1 MFLDEARLAAQL
13 NHPNVVQTYEVGTEG
28 DRHVMV
34 MEYLEGQ
41 SVSAIMKRAE
51 HAGAPLPMKLHLRVI
66 INALEGLHYAHELRA
81 YDGAPLELVHR
92 DISPQNIFVTYDG
105 QVKVLDFG
113 IAKAA
118 SSSTHTATGVVKG
131 KVAYMA
137 PEQTVADA
145 IDRRADIYSVGSML
159 WAVAAGRK
167 LWKDMPDVQIMR
179 RVINGEVPSPQSMN
193 PGCDGELNRIVM
205 KALALDPNDRYPTAL
220 EMQHDLERYAESTGL
235 VVKQKEIA
243 QYVSTLFGDT
253 RTNLKLLIERQLSLV
268 TVEESFSTPISG
280 NTSQVRN
287 APGHD
292 PPSTLRPSLVP
303 TRLASTR
310 KKGLGGLFVVGGI
323 LGLLAVGV
331 VYFLRQSTQPVRAP
345 AAASPATPAKAPSA
359 AAPAPTQATIR
370 FSASPTDAELF
381 LDDRKLP
388 SNPTSEVLPV
398 DGTVHRLRAE
408 AKGYASEVVELSPT
422 HDDSVALELTPISA
436 PAPSKRVS
444 TRPFVGAGKRLPPA
458 PTPASA
464 APAPEVPKKPACDQP
479 FFIGSD
485 GIKKIR
491 PECL

>member
-1 MFLDEARLAAQL
+1 
-13 NHPNVVQTYEVGTEG
+13 VQTYEVGTEG

-41 SVSAIMKRAE
+41 SLSAIMKRAE
-51 HAGAPLPMKLHLRVI
+51 HSGSPLPMKLHLRVL

-145 IDRRADIYSVGSML
+145 IDRRADIYSLGSML

-205 KALALDPNDRYPTAL
+205 KALAPDPNDRYPTAL
-220 EMQHDLERYAESTGL
+220 DMQHDLERYAEGTGR
-235 VVKQKEIA
+235 VVKQKEMA
-243 QYVSTLFGDT
+243 QYVSTLFDDT
-253 RTNLKLLIERQLSLV
+253 RTSLKLLIERQLALV
-268 TVEESFSTPISG
+268 TAEESFSTPISSG
-280 NTSQVRN
+280 NTSQVRSSPRHGP
-287 APGHD
+287 A
-292 PPSTLRPSLVP
+292 SSLRPSSVP
-303 TRLASTR
+303 TTLENPR
-310 KKGLGGLFVVGGI
+310 KKGFGGLFAVGAI
-323 LGLLAVGV
+323 AGLLVGAA
-331 VYFLRQSTQPVRAP
+331 VYFPRQPTQPRRSPAVAVASRAAP
-345 AAASPATPAKAPSA
+345 AEAPS
-359 AAPAPTQATIR
+359 AAPAPTQATLR

-388 SNPTSEVLPV
+388 SNPTSEVLAI

-408 AKGYASEVVELSPT
+408 AKGYATEVVELSPT
-422 HDDSVALELTPISA
+422 HDDSIALELTPA
-436 PAPSKRVS
+436 PGPSKRVS
-444 TRPFVGAGKRLPPA
+444 TRSYVGVGKRLPPS

-464 APAPEVPKKPACDQP
+464 TPAPEVPKKPACDQP